1 VISRIDY
8 RIIDVALF
16 VVANL
21 ADLLTAGIFLSRVV
35 GQDRIETVLG
45 LAFVSLALPATAA
58 VVLNALAGREM
69 VDHPPTRAPHRLL
82 HRGAA
87 T

>member
-1 VISRIDY
+1 VISRFDY
-8 RIIDVALF
+8 RTIDVALF

-21 ADLLTAGIFLSRVV
+21 VNLLTVGIFLSRVV

-45 LAFVSLALPATAA
+45 LAFVSLALPAAA
-58 VVLNALAGREM
+58 VVLDALAGREM
-69 VDHPPTRAPHRLL
+69 VDHPSTRAPHRLL

-87 T
+87 A